1 MENFSAETVVEIV
14 GAAFGFLFAIIG
26 YFVREDVKDIKN
38 RQDAADKKFSE
49 LFEKFQS
56 AQTRI
61 SEIQLES
68 ANQLRAVAERLS
80 LMEGK
85 HAEQMGQFHLHRR
98 GNDSD

>member
-1 MENFSAETVVEIV
+1 MEISPQDLKQLVVWGV
-14 GAAFGFLFAIIG
+14 VSLVAIICW
-26 YFVREDVKDIKN
+26 FVREDVKDIKR
-38 RQDAADKKFSE
+38 RQDMVDKKFSE
-49 LFEKFQS
+49 LFEKVQS

-85 HAEQMGQFHLHRR
+85 HAEQMGQYHLHRR
-98 GNDSD
+98 GSDEA